1 MLYFLQVSDGWKSE
15 DCIDICSSS
24 DEEED
29 EGEGKKNYDA
39 WKRINGA
46 DGGRELRKVLDYKAI
61 EKIAIQNMQGS
72 RKPSGGGGDSEKKC
86 EGAVFGDR
94 RGQETEKIVKVS
106 VSEMQP
112 VRMHK
117 DEMQGNSA
125 PPESIHQF
133 GPSVCWILGFVK
145 KLL

>member
-61 EKIAIQNMQGS
+61 EKIAVENMEVSNFGNARQG
-72 RKPSGGGGDSEKKC
+72 KKC

-94 RGQETEKIVKVS
+94 SGQQTEKIVKVS

-117 DEMQGNSA
+117 DDMQGNSA